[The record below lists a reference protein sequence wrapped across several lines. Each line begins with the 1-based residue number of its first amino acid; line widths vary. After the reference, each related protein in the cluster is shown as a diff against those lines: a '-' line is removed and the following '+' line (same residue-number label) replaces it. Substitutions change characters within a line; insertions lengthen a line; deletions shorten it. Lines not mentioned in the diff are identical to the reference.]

1 MTAVFTDFDSTMAE
15 KIVVDSVNNT
25 VDVTFRNSGA
35 TYRYSLSE
43 TEVSDIVSIATARS
57 KGKTLHQL
65 LNIQEGVLVAQD
77 TATASNVAIPNVGK
91 KPVSRKVAKPTAKVA
106 KPTAKVAKPTAKPSV
121 KVAPART
128 VSARNITI

>member
-35 TYRYSLSE
+35 TYRYAL
-43 TEVSDIVSIATARS
+43 TGAEVSDSVSIATARS

-65 LNIQEGVLVAQD
+65 LNIQDGVRVAD
-77 TATASNVAIPNVGK
+77 TTSTASNVAVPNVGK
-91 KPVSRKVAKPTAKVA
+91 KPVSRKVAQPTAKAV
-106 KPTAKVAKPTAKPSV
+106 KPTKSSAKVAPQAK
-121 KVAPART
+121 ARV
-128 VSARNITI
+128 VSARNVTI

>member
-91 KPVSRKVAKPTAKVA
+91 KPVSRKVARPTAKVE
-106 KPTAKVAKPTAKPSV
+106 KPSLKPSV
-121 KVAPART
+121 KVTPART
-128 VSARNITI
+128 VSARNVTI

>member
-15 KIVVDSVNNT
+15 KIVVDSVSNT

-43 TEVSDIVSIATARS
+43 AEVSDIVSIATARS

-65 LNIQEGVLVAQD
+65 LNIQDGVRVAD
-77 TATASNVAIPNVGK
+77 TTSTASNVAVPNVGK
-91 KPVSRKVAKPTAKVA
+91 KPVSRKVAQPTAKAV
-106 KPTAKVAKPTAKPSV
+106 KPTKSSAKVAPQAK
-121 KVAPART
+121 ARV
-128 VSARNITI
+128 VSARNVTI

>member
-106 KPTAKVAKPTAKPSV
+106 KPTAKPSV

>member
-43 TEVSDIVSIATARS
+43 AEVSDIVSIATARS

-91 KPVSRKVAKPTAKVA
+91 KPVSRKVARPTAKVE
-106 KPTAKVAKPTAKPSV
+106 KPSLKPSV

-128 VSARNITI
+128 VSARNVTI

>member
-77 TATASNVAIPNVGK
+77 TATASNVAIPNLGK
-91 KPVSRKVAKPTAKVA
+91 KSAQTTASTKVVKPVAKPTAKV
-106 KPTAKVAKPTAKPSV
+106 KPATKVSTNRLV
-121 KVAPART
+121 
-128 VSARNITI
+128 RNVTI

>member
-43 TEVSDIVSIATARS
+43 AEVSDIVSIATARS

-65 LNIQEGVLVAQD
+65 LNIQDGVRVAD
-77 TATASNVAIPNVGK
+77 TASTASNVATPNVGK
-91 KPVSRKVAKPTAKVA
+91 KPVSRKVVQPAKAVKPTKSSAKVA
-106 KPTAKVAKPTAKPSV
+106 PQAK
-121 KVAPART
+121 ARP
-128 VSARNITI
+128 VSARNVTI

>member
-43 TEVSDIVSIATARS
+43 AEVSDIVSIATARS

-91 KPVSRKVAKPTAKVA
+91 KPVSRKVAQPTAKAV
-106 KPTAKVAKPTAKPSV
+106 KPSTKSSAKVTAQTT
-121 KVAPART
+121 ARP
-128 VSARNITI
+128 VSARNVTI

>member
-43 TEVSDIVSIATARS
+43 AEASDIVSIATARS

-91 KPVSRKVAKPTAKVA
+91 KPVSRKVAQPTAKVA
-106 KPTAKVAKPTAKPSV
+106 KPTKSSAKVTPQAK
-121 KVAPART
+121 ARV
-128 VSARNITI
+128 VSARNVTI

>member
-43 TEVSDIVSIATARS
+43 AEVSDIVSIATARS

-91 KPVSRKVAKPTAKVA
+91 KPVSRKVARPTAKVE
-106 KPTAKVAKPTAKPSV
+106 KPSLKPSV
-121 KVAPART
+121 KVATRT
-128 VSARNITI
+128 VSARNVTI

>member
-1 MTAVFTDFDSTMAE
+1 
-15 KIVVDSVNNT
+15 VNNT

-43 TEVSDIVSIATARS
+43 AEVSDIVSIATARS

-91 KPVSRKVAKPTAKVA
+91 KSVSRKVARPTAKVE
-106 KPTAKVAKPTAKPSV
+106 KPSLKPSV

-128 VSARNITI
+128 VSARNVTI

>member
-91 KPVSRKVAKPTAKVA
+91 KPVTRKVA

>member
-65 LNIQEGVLVAQD
+65 LNIQDGVRVAE
-77 TATASNVAIPNVGK
+77 TNVTASNVAVPKVGK
-91 KPVSRKVAKPTAKVA
+91 KPVSRKVAQPAKAVKPSTKSSAKV
-106 KPTAKVAKPTAKPSV
+106 TAQTQ
-121 KVAPART
+121 ARP
-128 VSARNITI
+128 VSARNVTI

>member
-1 MTAVFTDFDSTMAE
+1 MTAIFTDFDSTMAE

-35 TYRYSLSE
+35 TYRFSLTE

-57 KGKTLHQL
+57 KGKLLHQL

-77 TATASNVAIPNVGK
+77 TATASNVAIPNLGK
-91 KPVSRKVAKPTAKVA
+91 KPARTTASAKVA
-106 KPTAKVAKPTAKPSV
+106 KPTAKVKPATQ
-121 KVAPART
+121 
-128 VSARNITI
+128 VSTNRLVRNVTI

>member
-43 TEVSDIVSIATARS
+43 AEVSDIVNIATARS

-91 KPVSRKVAKPTAKVA
+91 KPVSRKVARPTAKVE
-106 KPTAKVAKPTAKPSV
+106 KPSLKPSV

-128 VSARNITI
+128 VSARNVTI

>member
-35 TYRYSLSE
+35 TYRYSLSGA
-43 TEVSDIVSIATARS
+43 EVSDIVSIATARS

-65 LNIQEGVLVAQD
+65 LSIQDGVRVAE
-77 TATASNVAIPNVGK
+77 TNVTASNVAVPKVGK
-91 KPVSRKVAKPTAKVA
+91 KPVSRKVAQPTAKTV
-106 KPTAKVAKPTAKPSV
+106 KPSTKSSAKVTAQTT
-121 KVAPART
+121 ARP
-128 VSARNITI
+128 VSARNVTI

>member
-35 TYRYSLSE
+35 TYRFSLSE
-43 TEVSDIVSIATARS
+43 AEVSDIVSIATARS

-91 KPVSRKVAKPTAKVA
+91 KPVSRTVTQPTAKAV
-106 KPTAKVAKPTAKPSV
+106 KPSTKSSAKVTAQTQ
-121 KVAPART
+121 ARP
-128 VSARNITI
+128 VSARNVTI

>member
-43 TEVSDIVSIATARS
+43 AEVSDIVNIATARS

-91 KPVSRKVAKPTAKVA
+91 KPVSRKVVRPTAKVE
-106 KPTAKVAKPTAKPSV
+106 KPTAKPSV

-128 VSARNITI
+128 VSARNVTI

>member
-15 KIVVDSVNNT
+15 KIVVDSVSNT

-43 TEVSDIVSIATARS
+43 AEVSDIVSIATARS

-65 LNIQEGVLVAQD
+65 LNIQDGVRVAD
-77 TATASNVAIPNVGK
+77 TTSTASNVAVPNVGK
-91 KPVSRKVAKPTAKVA
+91 KPVSRKVAQPTAKAV
-106 KPTAKVAKPTAKPSV
+106 KPTKSSAKVASQAK
-121 KVAPART
+121 ARV
-128 VSARNITI
+128 VSARNVTI

>member
-15 KIVVDSVNNT
+15 KIVVDSVSNT

-35 TYRYSLSE
+35 TYRFSLSE
-43 TEVSDIVSIATARS
+43 AEVSDIVSIATARS

-91 KPVSRKVAKPTAKVA
+91 KPVSRKVAQPTAKVA
-106 KPTAKVAKPTAKPSV
+106 KPTKSSAKVTPQAK
-121 KVAPART
+121 ARV
-128 VSARNITI
+128 VSARNVTI

>member
-65 LNIQEGVLVAQD
+65 LNIQEGVLVAQN

-91 KPVSRKVAKPTAKVA
+91 KPVSRKVAQPAKAVKPSTKSSAKV
-106 KPTAKVAKPTAKPSV
+106 TAQTQ
-121 KVAPART
+121 ARP
-128 VSARNITI
+128 VSARNVTI

>member
-91 KPVSRKVAKPTAKVA
+91 KPVSRKVARPTAKVE
-106 KPTAKVAKPTAKPSV
+106 KPSLKPSV
-121 KVAPART
+121 KVAPARP
-128 VSARNITI
+128 VSARNVTI

>member
-91 KPVSRKVAKPTAKVA
+91 KPVSRKVAKPTAK
-106 KPTAKVAKPTAKPSV
+106 PSV

>member
-1 MTAVFTDFDSTMAE
+1 
-15 KIVVDSVNNT
+15 
-25 VDVTFRNSGA
+25 
-35 TYRYSLSE
+35 
-43 TEVSDIVSIATARS
+43 
-57 KGKTLHQL
+57 

-106 KPTAKVAKPTAKPSV
+106 KPTAKPSV

>member
-1 MTAVFTDFDSTMAE
+1 MTAIFTDFDSSMAE

-35 TYRYSLSE
+35 TYRFSLTE

-57 KGKTLHQL
+57 KGKLLHQL

-77 TATASNVAIPNVGK
+77 TATASNVAIPNLGK
-91 KPVSRKVAKPTAKVA
+91 KPARTTASAKVA
-106 KPTAKVAKPTAKPSV
+106 KPTAKVKPATQ
-121 KVAPART
+121 
-128 VSARNITI
+128 VSTNRLVRNVTI

>member
-43 TEVSDIVSIATARS
+43 AEVSDIVSIATARS

-65 LNIQEGVLVAQD
+65 LNIQDGVRVAD
-77 TATASNVAIPNVGK
+77 TTSTASNVAVPNVGK
-91 KPVSRKVAKPTAKVA
+91 KPVSRKVAQPTAKAV
-106 KPTAKVAKPTAKPSV
+106 KPTKSSAKVAPQAK
-121 KVAPART
+121 ARV
-128 VSARNITI
+128 VSARNVTI

>member
-1 MTAVFTDFDSTMAE
+1 MTAVFTDFNSTMAE

-35 TYRYSLSE
+35 TYRFSLSE

-106 KPTAKVAKPTAKPSV
+106 KPTAKPSV

>member
-35 TYRYSLSE
+35 TYRYAL
-43 TEVSDIVSIATARS
+43 TGAEVSDIVSIATARS

-65 LNIQEGVLVAQD
+65 LNIQDGVRVAD
-77 TATASNVAIPNVGK
+77 TTSTASNVAVPNVGK
-91 KPVSRKVAKPTAKVA
+91 KPVSRKVAQPTAKAV
-106 KPTAKVAKPTAKPSV
+106 KPTKSSAKVAPQAK
-121 KVAPART
+121 ARV
-128 VSARNITI
+128 VSARNVTI

>member
-1 MTAVFTDFDSTMAE
+1 MAE

-106 KPTAKVAKPTAKPSV
+106 KPTAKPSV

>member
-1 MTAVFTDFDSTMAE
+1 MTAVFTDFNSTMAE

-106 KPTAKVAKPTAKPSV
+106 KPTAKPSV
-121 KVAPART
+121 KVAPARP
-128 VSARNITI
+128 VSARNVTI